1 VKNDYQKF
9 YSSKRL
15 MRMGIAFSGAAVMA
29 NTSIDENF
37 QTWYQS
43 HIRNSSTDE
52 CAEIIKVCG
61 EGIYLIPLSLIAA
74 STEYY
79 FDSDEDASVIT
90 NWGKCTARA
99 YLMGGPALLLMR
111 RITGA
116 SRPCET
122 EDASHWKLF
131 NDDNGVSGH
140 AFVGA
145 VPFLTIARMNE
156 EKSLIKYFFYV
167 ISGLAAW
174 SRIDDNDHF
183 VSQAALG
190 WYMARE
196 ATDTILERKE
206 EDSRLRIFPLISH
219 DRYGVCIDL
228 KW

>member
-1 VKNDYQKF
+1 
-9 YSSKRL
+9 
-15 MRMGIAFSGAAVMA
+15 
-29 NTSIDENF
+29 
-37 QTWYQS
+37 
-43 HIRNSSTDE
+43 
-52 CAEIIKVCG
+52 
-61 EGIYLIPLSLIAA
+61 
-74 STEYY
+74 
-79 FDSDEDASVIT
+79 
-90 NWGKCTARA
+90 
-99 YLMGGPALLLMR
+99 
-111 RITGA
+111 
-116 SRPCET
+116 
-122 EDASHWKLF
+122 
-131 NDDNGVSGH
+131 
-140 AFVGA
+140 
-145 VPFLTIARMNE
+145 LTIARMNE